1 MNYCVFWDI
10 ILFGCVLCKN
20 ILGYYLV
27 GRFEKYID
35 GLISLCY
42 SGKLC
47 ILQLAT
53 YSGFYMSRKQD
64 FQKIISSVQDD
75 EIYKTSRSLLVRGD
89 SLEVIKKFPDHSVS
103 LILTDPPYHS
113 TKKKNIYGDTSF
125 LEDEHFLEWMSA
137 YAKEWVRVLRPNG
150 SLYLFCSSSMAGKL
164 ENIFAS
170 HFNILSHI
178 VWTKPNDPGYDGW
191 KQKMN
196 KEALR
201 QWYAHSE
208 RIVFAEPAV
217 NGNLF
222 RSYFGSVIREARIQS
237 GFSMKDLTEKVGAH
251 GKVNHG
257 GAVSNW
263 EAGRNVPSEEQ
274 YEKLRNAVLTAGK
287 VKSMPDYN
295 DLVRPF
301 FVDKTK
307 EFTDIWTFPSI
318 RPYKGKH
325 PAEKPVALLEHAIE
339 ASTFIDD
346 IVLDCFAGSGS
357 TAVAALNL
365 GRFSISV
372 EIEEKWCKKIENILK
387 FLESKEYTVFP
398 DNYEPKTMKVDSY
411 QARLF

>member
-1 MNYCVFWDI
+1 
-10 ILFGCVLCKN
+10 
-20 ILGYYLV
+20 
-27 GRFEKYID
+27 
-35 GLISLCY
+35 
-42 SGKLC
+42 
-47 ILQLAT
+47 
-53 YSGFYMSRKQD
+53 MSRKQD